1 MNMLKPKTSLA
12 LFSSLWDTRDQLKSL
27 FLIVCQEKPLRK
39 HAFTGTLDGLTQ
51 KHLF

>member
-1 MNMLKPKTSLA
+1 MNILKPKTSLA

-27 FLIVCQEKPLRK
+27 FVIVCQEK
-39 HAFTGTLDGLTQ
+39 HAFTRTLDGLAQ